1 MWYFL
6 IGIIMGALF
15 VYYWN
20 YTKKLQNV
28 EILKNALLSFALS
41 RVNQKD
47 FDHWNM
53 NYATFDGTKLP
64 MMSGYDLPNALCS
77 YIVDK
82 ADLRKGPFYTKSM
95 EDKNTAIDKYLAKNF
110 DSHEKVQ
117 EFLNNFVSQLP
128 KTPIVKDEDEGQN
141 HDA

>member
-1 MWYFL
+1 
-6 IGIIMGALF
+6 
-15 VYYWN
+15 
-20 YTKKLQNV
+20 
-28 EILKNALLSFALS
+28 
-41 RVNQKD
+41 
-47 FDHWNM
+47 
-53 NYATFDGTKLP
+53 

>member
-15 VYYWN
+15 VYYWK
-20 YTKKLQNV
+20 YTKQKLQNV

-47 FDHWNM
+47 FDNWNM
-53 NYATFDGTKLP
+53 DYATFDGTKLP
-64 MMSGYDLPNALCS
+64 MMSGYDLPCS

-82 ADLRKGPFYTKSM
+82 GDLRKDPFYTRSM

-110 DSHEKVQ
+110 DSHEKVKQ
-117 EFLNNFVSQLP
+117 FIKYCPLCL
-128 KTPIVKDEDEGQN
+128 
-141 HDA
+141 